1 MFDPELFGQAMG
13 DAIKSAVAPLQA
25 KIADLEKQLAERPD
39 VAVLVSS
46 EVSKAVAAIP
56 AAKDGKDC
64 DMAAVKALVDE
75 AVKSLPAP
83 KDGKDADPAE
93 IAKMVKAA
101 VDALPKPQDGKSI
114 TVEEVRPILDQAI
127 KQLREESD
135 AVIAEPLK
143 LAEAARDQ
151 LCKALGELQQPADGK
166 SVTLADVQPVLD
178 EAIHRMQKD
187 VSAAVERVL
196 TESNAAKESVQRAV
210 EAIRQPED
218 GKSVTVDDVAPLIK
232 AEVEKAVALIPVPKD
247 GAGVAG
253 AMIDRDGNL
262 NLTLTNGEVK
272 NLGRVEGND
281 GQNGKDGLG
290 FDDLQV
296 EYDGERTVT
305 LKFVRDG
312 IVKEANIQLP
322 VVLDRGV
329 FKEGLTYDAADG
341 VTWGGSYWIAKK
353 ATGTRPGEG
362 NDDWRLSVKKGR
374 DGKDGRDGID
384 FTAPVN
390 LKGEK

>member
-25 KIADLEKQLAERPD
+25 KIANLEKQLAERPD
-39 VAVLVSS
+39 VAALVSS
-46 EVSKAVAAIP
+46 EVSKAVAALP

-64 DMAAVKALVDE
+64 DMAAVKVMVDE
-75 AVKSLPAP
+75 AVKSLPTP

-93 IAKMVKAA
+93 VAKMVKAA

-114 TVEEVRPILDQAI
+114 TVEEV
-127 KQLREESD
+127 
-135 AVIAEPLK
+135 V
-143 LAEAARDQ
+143 
-151 LCKALGELQQPADGK
+151 
-166 SVTLADVQPVLD
+166 
-178 EAIHRMQKD
+178 
-187 VSAAVERVL
+187 
-196 TESNAAKESVQRAV
+196 
-210 EAIRQPED
+210 
-218 GKSVTVDDVAPLIK
+218 PLIK
-232 AEVEKAVALIPVPKD
+232 TEVEKAVALIPVPKD

-253 AMIDRDGNL
+253 AVIDRDGNL

-272 NLGRVEGND
+272 NLGRVEGKD

-305 LKFVRDG
+305 LKLVRDG
-312 IVKEANIQLP
+312 IVKEANIKLP

-329 FKEGLTYDAADG
+329 FKEGVTYDAADG

-384 FTAPVN
+384 FSAPVN

>member
-75 AVKSLPAP
+75 ALKSLPAP

-101 VDALPKPQDGKSI
+101 VDALPKPK
-114 TVEEVRPILDQAI
+114 
-127 KQLREESD
+127 
-135 AVIAEPLK
+135 
-143 LAEAARDQ
+143 
-151 LCKALGELQQPADGK
+151 DGK
-166 SVTLADVQPVLD
+166 SVTLDDVQPVIKEVTMRLELD
-178 EAIHRMQKD
+178 AANVRKTID
-187 VSAAVERVL
+187 DALAAVDERM
-196 TESNAAKESVQRAV
+196 KD
-210 EAIRQPED
+210 IRQPED

-232 AEVEKAVALIPVPKD
+232 TEVEKAVALIPVPKD

-253 AMIDRDGNL
+253 AVIDRDGNL

-272 NLGRVEGND
+272 NLGRVEGKD
-281 GQNGKDGLG
+281 GVDGISLDAFEMEYLPETHEVAIKAVCAGRAKELRYPAGGIRPAGYWRDGSKAKAGDVWTRNGSMWIAKRDTSASPEPKSEDWYLAVQRGKDG
-290 FDDLQV
+290 
-296 EYDGERTVT
+296 ES
-305 LKFVRDG
+305 
-312 IVKEANIQLP
+312 IVKT
-322 VVLDRGV
+322 VR
-329 FKEGLTYDAADG
+329 EGPEPP
-341 VTWGGSYWIAKK
+341 I
-353 ATGTRPGEG
+353 P
-362 NDDWRLSVKKGR
+362 
-374 DGKDGRDGID
+374 
-384 FTAPVN
+384 
-390 LKGEK
+390 LKGAK